1 MSGGTEKYRA
11 DHRTIVNVMG
21 TINSNQFEAICN
33 KVWDQ
38 RAVVLR
44 GRGRLSGETA
54 LMRAV
59 FWRLCNAGVRTTG
72 CAESYGLEPTILAYQ
87 SVVGRM
93 LELSASPAFDGAPIL
108 KELIDRYQVEVGPN
122 GQEKGI

>member
-1 MSGGTEKYRA
+1 MSGGTELRV
-11 DHRTIVNVMG
+11 DHRIIVNVMG
-21 TINSNQFEAICN
+21 TINSNQFEEICN

-72 CAESYGLEPTILAYQ
+72 CAESYGSEPTILAYQ

-93 LELSASPAFDGAPIL
+93 LELSARPAFDGAPIL
-108 KELIDRYQVEVGPN
+108 KDLVDRYQTELGPN
-122 GQEKGI
+122 GQEKEI